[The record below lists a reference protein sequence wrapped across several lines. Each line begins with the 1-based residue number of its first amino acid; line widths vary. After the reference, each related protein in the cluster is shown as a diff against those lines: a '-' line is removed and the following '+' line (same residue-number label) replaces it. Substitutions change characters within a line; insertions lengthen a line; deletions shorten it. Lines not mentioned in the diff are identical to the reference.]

1 MALNL
6 SDINPYRILFGIKTS
21 FFNEITLTKVKR
33 NKHLK
38 DNKEAIWRI
47 LPFFFLSLQ
56 GLFILFTI
64 YFFIYRYI
72 RNSDMQ
78 TRRESDH
85 FMADFVLF

>member
-1 MALNL
+1 MENFA
-6 SDINPYRILFGIKTS
+6 
-21 FFNEITLTKVKR
+21 
-33 NKHLK
+33 
-38 DNKEAIWRI
+38 
-47 LPFFFLSLQ
+47 FFFLSLQ
-56 GLFILFTI
+56 GLFFLFTI